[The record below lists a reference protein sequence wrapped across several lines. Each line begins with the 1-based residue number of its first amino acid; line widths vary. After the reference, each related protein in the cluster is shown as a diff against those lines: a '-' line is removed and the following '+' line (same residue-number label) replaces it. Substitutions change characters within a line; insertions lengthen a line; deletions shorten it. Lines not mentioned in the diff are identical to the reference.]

1 MATDLQHY
9 STHSHKDHEINDLCI
24 SANNGTPKKKTESKA
39 VQTTSSISME
49 GPITNALST
58 HDYIYIQMTQDV
70 SDETLT

>member
-1 MATDLQHY
+1 MIYVFLPTMELQ
-9 STHSHKDHEINDLCI
+9 
-24 SANNGTPKKKTESKA
+24 KKKTESKA